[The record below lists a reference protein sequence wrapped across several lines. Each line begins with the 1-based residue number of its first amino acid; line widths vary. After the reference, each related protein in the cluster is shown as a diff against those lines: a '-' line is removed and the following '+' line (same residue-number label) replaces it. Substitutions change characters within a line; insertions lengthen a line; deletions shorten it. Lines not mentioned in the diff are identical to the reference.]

1 MNLLT
6 NAVMALNNTFFELPV
21 YWHNLLVALLTFV
34 YVFSVPPLMDYL
46 VSNHGLSRDISR
58 KIVHICAGS
67 VIIFLP
73 LFQDGH
79 WTQYLNVL
87 VFVVWT
93 LLLVQKGFFAA
104 DDDQAVKTMTRTG
117 DKRELL
123 RGTLYFVLVATIC
136 GTVFYKQFAGVM
148 AMAVLGWGD
157 GLAPIFG
164 MKLGKMKYRVFCEK
178 TIEGSLAFF
187 VGSAL
192 AGLFFVWLIVPSA
205 YNPPVILSIALVA
218 TILEGMSP
226 KEVDN
231 ILIPVAVVFLAM
243 FV

>member
-1 MNLLT
+1 MGTLQT
-6 NAVMALNNTFFELPV
+6 TFFSLPV
-21 YWHNLLVALLTFV
+21 VWHNVFITFLTFL

-46 VSNHGLSRDISR
+46 VTNHGLSRDISR
-58 KIVHICAGS
+58 KITHICAGT

-79 WTQYLNVL
+79 WSQYLNVS
-87 VFVVWT
+87 VYVVWA
-93 LLLVQKGFFAA
+93 LLFIQKGLFAS

-123 RGTLYFVLVATIC
+123 RGTFYFVIAGIIC
-136 GTVFYKQFAGVM
+136 GTVYYKQFPGVL

-157 GLAPIFG
+157 GLAPIIG

-178 TIEGSLAFF
+178 TVEGSLAFF
-187 VGSAL
+187 AASVL
-192 AGLFFVWLIVPSA
+192 AGMFFIWLIVPSA
-205 YNPPVILSIALVA
+205 FDLSTIFMIAIVA
-218 TILEGMSP
+218 TILEGISP

-231 ILIPVAVVFLAM
+231 IIIPAAVILLTALL
-243 FV
+243 